1 MRLYFFYYSF
11 YSKQNLFIS
20 KTYNMKAISL

>member
-11 YSKQNLFIS
+11 YFKQDFFIS
-20 KTYNMKAISL
+20 KTYNMKTIGL